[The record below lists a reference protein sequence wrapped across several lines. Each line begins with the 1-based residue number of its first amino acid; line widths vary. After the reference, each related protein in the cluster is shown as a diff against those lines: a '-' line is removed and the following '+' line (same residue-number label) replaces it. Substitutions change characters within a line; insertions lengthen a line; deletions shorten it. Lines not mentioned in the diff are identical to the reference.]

1 MKGAKEFLN
10 VVETRES
17 ALIDALFGDDA
28 VACETFL
35 LQLLARTPLH

>member
-1 MKGAKEFLN
+1 MQGATEFLK

-17 ALIDALFGDDA
+17 ALIDSLFNDDA

-35 LQLLARTPLH
+35 LQLLARTAPH